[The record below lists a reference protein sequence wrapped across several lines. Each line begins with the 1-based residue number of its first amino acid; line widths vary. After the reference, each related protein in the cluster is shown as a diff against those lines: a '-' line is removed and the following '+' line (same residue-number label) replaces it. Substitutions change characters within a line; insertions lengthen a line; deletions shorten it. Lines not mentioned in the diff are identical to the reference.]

1 LTAQTQTKKNEIFI
15 FKDDHKRLSDTQA
28 FSKVY
33 YQSYYKK
40 PITTKWYNTYLA
52 YYHRIEEDPDLTVDD
67 PMTMEQQV
75 NDSIRMDVTAG
86 LLDITIPAGT
96 EVDGDTGDEEGG
108 DDIGEGEDEDKEV
121 EDPSTGVMVPGVPL
135 WYRNAVMKRLWEN
148 ASESQKDA
156 VERYKME
163 CGRKTAALADVEMS
177 EGLEED
183 GLHKVTRLESVIRS
197 VTSYH

>member
-1 LTAQTQTKKNEIFI
+1 
-15 FKDDHKRLSDTQA
+15 
-28 FSKVY
+28 
-33 YQSYYKK
+33 
-40 PITTKWYNTYLA
+40 
-52 YYHRIEEDPDLTVDD
+52 
-67 PMTMEQQV
+67 MTMEQQV